1 MGNEGNSFQTLDE
14 ILASMW
20 MLSSFLGP
28 GRKDIRIEI
37 YIGPNGHNGRGLV
50 ESREKSQYE
59 YQSLYHSKSHY
70 EENYYNVR
78 INNNIGGVK
87 KNIKEIKK
95 LIKDIERLAIQLATE
110 VYKEK
115 YKGNKG
121 SYLDSEGNYSK
132 ILIDFEEK
140 TSDFYKILEEMN
152 ENSIIFGWST
162 DKYVSQ
168 FVALR
173 ARKNK
178 NSGEIELSYPKNYR
192 FSFIAYYK

>member
-1 MGNEGNSFQTLDE
+1 MGNEGNSFKTLDE

-37 YIGPNGHNGRGLV
+37 YRGPNGHNGRGFV
-50 ESREKSQYE
+50 ESRKKSQYE
-59 YQSLYHSKSHY
+59 YQYIYRSKSNY
-70 EENYYNVR
+70 EENYYNIR
-78 INNNIGGVK
+78 INTNIGGVK
-87 KNIKEIKK
+87 ENIKEIKE
-95 LIKDIERLAIQLATE
+95 LIKDIEWLAIQLATE

-121 SYLDSEGNYSK
+121 SYLNSKGNYSK
-132 ILIDFEEK
+132 ILIDFEGK
-140 TSDFYKILEEMN
+140 ASDSYKILEEMN

-162 DKYVSQ
+162 NDYVSR

-192 FSFIAYYK
+192 FSFIVYYK